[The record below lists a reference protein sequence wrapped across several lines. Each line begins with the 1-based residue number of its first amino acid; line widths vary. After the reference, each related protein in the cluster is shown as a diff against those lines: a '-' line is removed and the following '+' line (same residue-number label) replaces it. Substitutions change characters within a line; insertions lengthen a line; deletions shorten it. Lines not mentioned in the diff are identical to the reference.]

1 LRDIAAQPGFQKYLF
16 NTGWM
21 FADKILRLISGL
33 FIGAYVARYLG
44 PGPYGLINY
53 ALSFVSLFA
62 VIATLGLDTLVVREL
77 FRRENDRDKILGTAF
92 VLRMTAAALMFL
104 LIVAVVSLFEP
115 DPTTRYLIYIIGT
128 GTFFETFGI
137 IEYFF
142 QARVLSKYG
151 VWSQMIALVAISM
164 LRVILVL
171 NESPLIWFAC
181 SYVLDFFVLALGLMF
196 FYSRSH
202 ASLRKW
208 IFDGQTARQL
218 MKDCWPLIFASLAV
232 VVYSRMGQLMI
243 KWMLGNE
250 ALGHYGVASRL
261 SDMWN
266 FIPVTICASVFP
278 AILNAK
284 QKGETLYLTRMQQL
298 YDVMVL
304 ISLGVAIPMTFF
316 SGFIVQL
323 LFGAAFAPAADI
335 LVLYIWSSVF
345 IFLGVA
351 NGKWIISENLQ
362 LFRMTML
369 LLGGLLNI
377 GLNYVLIR
385 QMGLNGAAVAGLAS
399 YAFTGYFCFLLTA
412 KTRPVFWSMTRSFN
426 PFHILNHNRQ

>member
-1 LRDIAAQPGFQKYLF
+1 
-16 NTGWM
+16 M
-21 FADKILRLISGL
+21 FADKILRLLSGL

-44 PGPYGLINY
+44 PGPYGLLNY

-77 FRRENDRDKILGTAF
+77 IQREEEKDKILGTAF
-92 VLRMTAAALMFL
+92 VLRMAAATVMFL
-104 LIVAVVSLFEP
+104 LIVAVVSVYEP

-142 QARVLSKYG
+142 QSRVLSKYG
-151 VWSQMIALVAISM
+151 VWSQMIALVAISL
-164 LRVILVL
+164 LRIVLVL
-171 NESPLIWFAC
+171 NESSLVWFAY
-181 SYVLDFFVLALGLMF
+181 SYVLDFFVLAVGLI
-196 FYSRSH
+196 YYY
-202 ASLRKW
+202 AQTQGTLRNW
-208 IFDGQTARQL
+208 TIDMTTARQL
-218 MKDCWPLIFASLAV
+218 LKDCWPLIFASLAV

-243 KWMLGNE
+243 KWILGNE

-266 FIPVTICASVFP
+266 FIPVTLCASVFP

-284 QKGETLYLTRMQQL
+284 QKDESLYYMRMQQL

-304 ISLGVAIPMTFF
+304 ISLGVAVPMTFL

-369 LLGGLLNI
+369 VLGGLLNI

-385 QMGLNGAAVAGLAS
+385 QMGLIGAAVAGLAS

-426 PFHILNHNRQ
+426 PFHILTSRRS